1 MNTNELKDIIEY
13 YKDIKDNLDS
23 FNLEEISI
31 AYNNLY
37 QLSHKVKEEDILK
50 DIQNLISILY
60 EKYYND
66 TRED

>member
-50 DIQNLISILY
+50 DIQNLILLLY
-60 EKYYND
+60 EKYYNN